1 MGHEQARQRVHEML
15 QSPGWSGR
23 WLGLLDD
30 LPAPSEL
37 EKAGLGWVLEEFP
50 WAHGRT
56 IITTR
61 SGEWVEEDEDSREVT
76 EADQR
81 VCDKCGQSSGAM
93 QKCGKC
99 RKVYYC
105 SAVCQKQAWTEH
117 KLVCVARPA
126 MRGSVADV
134 MGLSVGSLGV
144 EEACGWIKSKVRQ
157 WRKDDAGLVK
167 LVEHLACLPLAMGQ
181 VVAYARVQSGTGT
194 AGEYLAAVREAEKG
208 ELKVGAKVKV
218 HSLQKAAEHN
228 GKVD

>member
-23 WLGLLDD
+23 WLGVLDD

-56 IITTR
+56 IITTH
-61 SGEWVEEDEDSREVT
+61 SGEWVGEDEDSREVM

-81 VCDKCGQSSGAM
+81 VCDKCGQSSSAM

-105 SAVCQKQAWTEH
+105 SAACQKQAWGEH
-117 KLVCVARPA
+117 KLVCEPLD
-126 MRGSVADV
+126 SQ
-134 MGLSVGSLGV
+134 LSS
-144 EEACGWIKSKVRQ
+144 
-157 WRKDDAGLVK
+157 
-167 LVEHLACLPLAMGQ
+167 CLSQ
-181 VVAYARVQSGTGT
+181 KQTRRV
-194 AGEYLAAVREAEKG
+194 L
-208 ELKVGAKVKV
+208 L
-218 HSLQKAAEHN
+218 LML
-228 GKVD
+228 